1 MCADFTLPQLDER
14 VLSTLNVDGTRR
26 WMEPRDARGRFWRA
40 RLVVAVALIAVFTAI
55 PWLRIGG
62 KPPILLDVM
71 TRQFT
76 FLGTTFRPTETLL
89 LAVLMLAI
97 FVAVFLATAV
107 FGRVWCGWGCP
118 QTVYLEFVY
127 RPIERLFLG
136 AAYGRKGASVPAWR
150 RLAMYAAYLVISAHL
165 ANTFLAYFVG
175 TDRLGAW
182 TLGSP
187 ANHPVA
193 FTVFAVTVGLMMF
206 DFVFF
211 REQLCTLACPYGRF
225 QSVLLDRDSL
235 VIAYDRTRGEPRAKA
250 AERRTMEAAGQEA
263 GDCIECTM
271 CQQVCPTGI
280 DIRNG
285 LQLECIHCAQCVD
298 ACDDVMRKVGR
309 PVGLIRYS
317 TQNRIERTGRR
328 GFRYRLVI
336 YPLLLGVMVTAF
348 VVLLVRREPVLVEQV
363 RVLGANFAVAA
374 DGAIETPIEV
384 LVENRTDVERTVRVT
399 GAGDVEVAGGHAE
412 VRVPA
417 SDAATLAFTVRA
429 PAATFGRGARPGAV
443 TVDDGVRAPHPV
455 ELTIAGPF
463 RALPG
468 SVSGAKP

>member
-175 TDRLGAW
+175 TDRLAAW

-298 ACDDVMRKVGR
+298 ACDEVMRKVGR
-309 PVGLIRYS
+309 PIGLIRYS

>member
-175 TDRLGAW
+175 TDRLAAW

-374 DGAIETPIEV
+374 DGSIETPIEV

>member
-40 RLVVAVALIAVFTAI
+40 RLAVAMALIAVFTAI
-55 PWLRIGG
+55 PWIRING

-97 FVAVFLATAV
+97 FVTVFLATAV

-175 TDRLGAW
+175 TDRLTAW

-250 AERRTMEAAGQEA
+250 AERRELEAAGRKA

-280 DIRNG
+280 DIRSG

-298 ACDDVMRKVGR
+298 ACDEVMRKVGR
-309 PVGLIRYS
+309 PIGLIRYS
-317 TQNRIERTGRR
+317 TQNRIEHAERR

-336 YPLLLGVMVTAF
+336 YPLLLAVLVASF
-348 VVLLVRREPVLVEQV
+348 VVLLARREPVLVEQV

-399 GAGDVEVAGGHAE
+399 GAGDVEVAGGHAQ

-417 SDAATLAFTVRA
+417 SDASTLAFTVRA
-429 PAATFGRGARPGAV
+429 PAATFGRGSRSGSV
-443 TVDDGVRAPHPV
+443 NVDDGVRPPRPV

-468 SVSGAKP
+468 SSSGAKP

>member
-40 RLVVAVALIAVFTAI
+40 RLVVAAALIAIFTAI
-55 PWLRIGG
+55 PWIRIGG

-76 FLGTTFRPTETLL
+76 FFGTTFRPTETLL

-107 FGRVWCGWGCP
+107 LGRVWCGWGCP

-136 AAYGRKGASVPAWR
+136 AAYGRKGVAVPAWR
-150 RLAMYAAYLVISAHL
+150 RLAMYAAYLLISAHL

-175 TDRLGAW
+175 TDRLAAW

-187 ANHPVA
+187 ASHPVA

-211 REQLCTLACPYGRF
+211 REQLCTLVCPYGRF

-235 VIAYDRTRGEPRAKA
+235 VIGYDRARGEPRARA
-250 AERRTMEAAGQEA
+250 VERRTIEAAGEKA

-298 ACDDVMRKVGR
+298 ACDEVMRKVGR
-309 PVGLIRYS
+309 PIGLIRYS

-328 GFRYRLVI
+328 GFRYRLVV
-336 YPLLLGVMVTAF
+336 YPLLLAVLVAAF

-363 RVLGANFAVAA
+363 RVLGANFAVAY
-374 DGAIETPIEV
+374 DGAIETPIEM
-384 LVENRTDVERTVRVT
+384 LVENRTDVGRTVKVSGT
-399 GAGDVEVAGGHAE
+399 GDVEVVGGMSE
-412 VRVPA
+412 VRVAP
-417 SDAATLAFTVRA
+417 SDAAKLAFTVRA
-429 PAATFGRGARPGAV
+429 PAASFGRGSRSGAV
-443 TVDDGVRAPHPV
+443 MVDDGVAGPRPV

-468 SVSGAKP
+468 SHPGATP

>member
-175 TDRLGAW
+175 TDRLAAW

-298 ACDDVMRKVGR
+298 ACDEVMRKVGR
-309 PVGLIRYS
+309 PIGLIRYS

-374 DGAIETPIEV
+374 DGSIETPIEV

>member
-175 TDRLGAW
+175 TDRLAAW

-211 REQLCTLACPYGRF
+211 REQLCTLVCPYGRF

-374 DGAIETPIEV
+374 DGSIETPIEV

-429 PAATFGRGARPGAV
+429 PAATFGRGSRPGAV

>member
-55 PWLRIGG
+55 PWIRIGG

-76 FLGTTFRPTETLL
+76 FFGTTFRPTETLL

-107 FGRVWCGWGCP
+107 LGRVWCGWGCP

-136 AAYGRKGASVPAWR
+136 AAYGRKGVAVPAWR
-150 RLAMYAAYLVISAHL
+150 RLAMYAAYLAISAHL

-175 TDRLGAW
+175 TDRLTAW
-182 TLGSP
+182 TMGSP
-187 ANHPVA
+187 AVHPVA

-211 REQLCTLACPYGRF
+211 REQLCTLVCPYGRF

-235 VIAYDRTRGEPRAKA
+235 VIAYDRARGEPRAKA
-250 AERRTMEAAGQEA
+250 AERRVMEASGRAA

-298 ACDDVMRKVGR
+298 ACDEVMRKVGR
-309 PVGLIRYS
+309 PAGLIRYS
-317 TQNRIERTGRR
+317 TQNRIEHAGRR
-328 GFRYRLVI
+328 GFRYRLAV
-336 YPLLLGVMVTAF
+336 YPLLLAVLVAALIA
-348 VVLLVRREPVLVEQV
+348 LLVHRQPVLVEQV
-363 RVLGANFAVAA
+363 RTLGSNFAVAA
-374 DGAIETPIEV
+374 DGAIETPIEM
-384 LVENRTDVERTVRVT
+384 LVENRSDAERTVRVS
-399 GAGDVEVAGGHAE
+399 GAGDVEVVGGHAE

-417 SDAATLAFTVRA
+417 AEAATLAFTVRA
-429 PAATFGRGARPGAV
+429 PAATFGRGSRPGTV

-468 SVSGAKP
+468 ITMGATP

>member
-1 MCADFTLPQLDER
+1 
-14 VLSTLNVDGTRR
+14 
-26 WMEPRDARGRFWRA
+26 MEPRDARGRFWRA
-40 RLVVAVALIAVFTAI
+40 RLVVAVSLIVVFTAL
-55 PWLRIGG
+55 PWIRIGG

-76 FLGTTFRPTETLL
+76 FFGTTFRPTETLL

-97 FVAVFLATAV
+97 FVTVFLATAL

-136 AAYGRKGASVPAWR
+136 AAYGKKGASVPAWR

-175 TDRLGAW
+175 TDRLTEW

-187 ANHPVA
+187 WRHPVA

-211 REQLCTLACPYGRF
+211 REQLCTLVCPYGRF

-250 AERRTMEAAGQEA
+250 AERRAIESSGGHA

-298 ACDDVMRKVGR
+298 ACDEVMRKVGR
-309 PVGLIRYS
+309 PIGLIRYS
-317 TQNRIERTGRR
+317 TQNRIEQTGRR
-328 GFRYRLVI
+328 DFRYRLVV
-336 YPLLLGVMVTAF
+336 YPLLLGVLVAAF
-348 VVLLVRREPVLVEQV
+348 VVLLARRQPVLVEQV
-363 RVLGANFAVAA
+363 RVLGSNFTVVA

-384 LVENRTDVERTVRVT
+384 LVENRTDVERKVKVS
-399 GAGDVEVAGGHAE
+399 GAGDVEVVGGVAE
-412 VRVPA
+412 VRVAP

-429 PAATFGRGARPGAV
+429 PGASFGRGSRSGAV
-443 TVDDGVRAPHPV
+443 TVDDGVAPPRSV

-463 RALPG
+463 RVLPG
-468 SVSGAKP
+468 SASGATP

>member
-1 MCADFTLPQLDER
+1 MSAPAATGRVLATLNEDGSRRWIRPKPASGKWFIRRRAVAYGLMALYLAIPHLRWNDKPWMQLDFPKRE
-14 VLSTLNVDGTRR
+14 
-26 WMEPRDARGRFWRA
+26 
-40 RLVVAVALIAVFTAI
+40 
-55 PWLRIGG
+55 
-62 KPPILLDVM
+62 
-71 TRQFT
+71 FT
-76 FLGTTFRPTETLL
+76 FFGATFLPTDTLL
-89 LAVLMLAI
+89 LMLLFVSVLIGI
-97 FVAVFLATAV
+97 FLLTAL

-136 AAYGRKGASVPAWR
+136 AAYGRKGAAVPAWR

-175 TDRLGAW
+175 TDRLTAW

-235 VIAYDRTRGEPRAKA
+235 VIAYDRARGEPRAKA
-250 AERRTMEAAGQEA
+250 AERRTLEAAGGKA

-298 ACDDVMRKVGR
+298 ACDEVMRKVGR
-309 PVGLIRYS
+309 PIGLIRYS
-317 TQNRIERTGRR
+317 TQNRIERTERR

-374 DGAIETPIEV
+374 DGSIETPIEV

>member
-175 TDRLGAW
+175 TDRLTAW

-429 PAATFGRGARPGAV
+429 PAATFGRGSRPGAV

>member
-175 TDRLGAW
+175 TDRLAAW

>member
-175 TDRLGAW
+175 TDRLAAW

-298 ACDDVMRKVGR
+298 ACDEVMRKVGR
-309 PVGLIRYS
+309 PIGLIRYS
-317 TQNRIERTGRR
+317 TQNRIERTERR

-348 VVLLVRREPVLVEQV
+348 VALLARREPVLVEQV

-429 PAATFGRGARPGAV
+429 PAATFGRGSRPGAV

>member
-175 TDRLGAW
+175 TDRLAAW

-298 ACDDVMRKVGR
+298 ACDEVMRKVGR
-309 PVGLIRYS
+309 PIGLIRYS

-468 SVSGAKP
+468 SVPGAEP